1 MQDSR
6 TNPTMH
12 VKRGC
17 IRVGCGSTQPGG
29 EKGRPRRRK
38 FGHKC
43 GPGGHTRQPR
53 GTRRVRLGMQGYK
66 SLGVP
71 RVHPHRRAEMSAG
84 PMCKPV
90 ERAKSAVSSPLCPTS
105 RTAAAPPGHAC
116 TSLHAQIWPTVVRF
130 LRSTAA
136 VGTSMVG
143 RGSAMFAAGEGRDR
157 GFGGLSG
164 RDWGDKPW
172 RGPGGRSG
180 GNIPQS
186 GHYRRRINAARG
198 ARRC

>member
-1 MQDSR
+1 
-6 TNPTMH
+6 MH
-12 VKRGC
+12 RKRGC
-17 IRVGCGSTQPGG
+17 IRVGRGSTQPGG
-29 EKGRPRRRK
+29 GKGRPGRRK

-53 GTRRVRLGMQGYK
+53 GTRRVRLGMQGYT

-143 RGSAMFAAGEGRDR
+143 RGSAMFAAGRVGIEVLGVCPVGTGGTSR
-157 GFGGLSG
+157 GGA
-164 RDWGDKPW
+164 
-172 RGPGGRSG
+172 PGGRSG
-180 GNIPQS
+180 GNVPQS
-186 GHYRRRINAARG
+186 GHYHRHINATRG
-198 ARRC
+198 GRLC